1 VPGELVEADFDLSK
15 GADAQGLA
23 KNVVA
28 NFDLLS
34 AAFWDPHR
42 FQEHSDSRL
51 SIECGSGSRI

>member
-1 VPGELVEADFDLSK
+1 VEADFDLSK
-15 GADAQGLA
+15 GVDAQGLA